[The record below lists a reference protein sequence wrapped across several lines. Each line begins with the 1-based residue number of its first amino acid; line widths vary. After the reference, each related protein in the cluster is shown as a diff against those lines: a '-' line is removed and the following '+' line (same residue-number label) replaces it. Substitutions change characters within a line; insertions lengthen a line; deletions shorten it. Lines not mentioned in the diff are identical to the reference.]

1 MSLKN
6 ISVVATLDRRA
17 RPALN
22 GGLAV
27 AKMIEFLSQQTLA
40 PLAVRGRY
48 GDRTFALSEEDPTSK
63 WKEVKLWHGESVDS
77 RSPLTE
83 LDPQPGNVACELQ
96 EILSSEHEAL
106 DLSLTM
112 AVRHRPPIENCPIG
126 WYASL
131 IDDERGRLLY
141 LVQFTVLWNGT
152 ERSWWFDFP
161 LGGYPLTSL
170 SPKLADGGRMVP
182 APDVEVVE
190 ENRRLLLE
198 SIFHAASLLKVAPG
212 DIEWTIDYEE
222 AMLAKDRRALR
233 RLEDELNQKSRGERG
248 TE

>member
-1 MSLKN
+1 MSVKN

-22 GGLAV
+22 CGPAV
-27 AKMIEFLSQQTLA
+27 AKMIEFLSQETLT
-40 PLAVRGRY
+40 PLVARGCC

-77 RSPLTE
+77 RLPLTK
-83 LDPQPGNVACELQ
+83 LDPPPGKVACELK

-106 DLSLTM
+106 GLSLTM
-112 AVRHRPPIENCPIG
+112 AIRHRPPIEDCPIG

-131 IDDERGRLLY
+131 IDERGRLLH
-141 LVQFTVLWNGT
+141 LVQFTVQWYGT

-170 SPKLADGGRMVP
+170 SPKLADGARMVP
-182 APDVEVVE
+182 APDVEAVE
-190 ENRRLLLE
+190 ENRRLLLGN
-198 SIFHAASLLKVAPG
+198 IFHAASLLEVAPG
-212 DIEWTIDYEE
+212 DIEWTIEYEE